1 MEELE
6 LISFEIISNV
16 GTARSCYIEGMRL
29 AKEGD
34 FEAAMTKIA
43 AGDSAFNDG
52 HTSHMKLLGVDQKT
66 PMGLLVM
73 HAEDQ
78 LMSAE
83 TFKIMAMEF
92 IDMYKKVGALEAKV
106 AKLEGTGE

>member
-1 MEELE
+1 VEELE

-16 GTARSCYIEGMRL
+16 GTARSCYIEAMRL
-29 AKEGD
+29 AKSGD
-34 FEAAMTKIA
+34 FEGAAAKIE

-52 HTSHMKLLGVDQKT
+52 HTSHMKLLRVDQKT

-92 IDMYKKVGALEAKV
+92 IDMYKKVTVLEERIG
-106 AKLEGTGE
+106 KL

>member
-16 GTARSCYIEGMRL
+16 GTARSCYIESMRL
-29 AKEGD
+29 AKAGD
-34 FEAAMTKIA
+34 FEGAMAKIE
-43 AGDSAFNDG
+43 AGDTAFNDG
-52 HTSHMKLLGVDQKT
+52 HTSHMKLLRVDQKS

-92 IDMYKKVGALEAKV
+92 IDMYKKVSVLEEKI
-106 AKLEGTGE
+106 GESKA

>member
-1 MEELE
+1 MSD
-6 LISFEIISNV
+6 SFFDKILKIF
-16 GTARSCYIEGMRL
+16 T
-29 AKEGD
+29 GD
-34 FEAAMTKIA
+34 DTDTDTSAVASEQA
-43 AGDSAFNDG
+43 AGDTAFNDG
-52 HTSHMKLLGVDQKT
+52 HTSHMKLLRVDQKT

-92 IDMYKKVGALEAKV
+92 IDMYKKVSVLEEKI
-106 AKLEGTGE
+106 GESKA